1 MEQERPKLTF
11 KKATVPIKHSDG
23 SYGFEEM
30 WVFEL
35 YTPAGYNEQEA
46 NDLLKSFKKGTKPM
60 TLKEELGKLYSESTA
75 SKRKQFLDNLP
86 DLLRERAKEGKE
98 SITIYQSSILSID
111 LYIADLKEWCI
122 KNGLDSKCVI
132 WPLTFDSNITIYWG

>member
-23 SYGFEEM
+23 SYGFEEK
-30 WVFEL
+30 WVWEF
-35 YTPAGYNEQEA
+35 YTPAGCNEQEA
-46 NDLLKSFKKGTKPM
+46 NDLLKSFEKGTKPM
-60 TLKEELGKLYSESTA
+60 TLKDELSKLYSESTI

-86 DLLRERAKEGKE
+86 DLLREKAKAGKE

-111 LYIADLKEWCI
+111 LYIADIKEWCI

>member
-1 MEQERPKLTF
+1 MEQEHPKLTF
-11 KKATVPIKHSDG
+11 KKATVPIKHRDG
-23 SYGFEEM
+23 SYGFEEK
-30 WVFEL
+30 WVWEL
-35 YTPAGYNEQEA
+35 YTPAGCNEQEI

-60 TLKEELGKLYSESTA
+60 TLKDELSKLYSESTA
-75 SKRKQFLDNLP
+75 SKRKQFLDKLP
-86 DLLRERAKEGKE
+86 DLLREKAREGKE

-122 KNGLDSKCVI
+122 KNGLDSKCII

>member
-1 MEQERPKLTF
+1 MNERKRL
-11 KKATVPIKHSDG
+11 
-23 SYGFEEM
+23 
-30 WVFEL
+30 
-35 YTPAGYNEQEA
+35 
-46 NDLLKSFKKGTKPM
+46 M
-60 TLKEELGKLYSESTA
+60 TLKDELSKLYSESTI

-86 DLLRERAKEGKE
+86 DLLRKNAKAGKE